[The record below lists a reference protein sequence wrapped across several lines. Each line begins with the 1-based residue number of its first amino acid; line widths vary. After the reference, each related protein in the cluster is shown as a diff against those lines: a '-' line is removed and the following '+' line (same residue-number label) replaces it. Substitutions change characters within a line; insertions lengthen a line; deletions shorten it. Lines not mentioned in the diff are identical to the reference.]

1 MRWLLVACL
10 AACSHDSMV
19 IEVVTSDS
27 TIARVELVL
36 VESHCDA
43 CTGDAPPGA
52 QDKTAGDIYY
62 QFAGDRFIA
71 PVSSGVAGFTLV
83 PGASDHIPKLGA
95 IGFDALGV
103 AKGIALL
110 DQDIHIKD
118 HLGEVIQL
126 ELAGTTAQTIVWRA
140 PNAPETAE
148 SCIAMLG
155 ASGHGT
161 FVVPA
166 DDQDC
171 DGITGAAECDPF
183 WYLYAKPADT
193 SEPQYCLEQQSAS
206 TSCMVGTEVG
216 CVDGQTQAGC
226 HPTSYCV
233 PQRACTDCSDPTD
246 PGCVDHVGTDS
257 APAVPRIHCTIPLV
271 GGPGNY
277 TACPTGIAPVNVD
290 MPYATATTAMCS
302 PGFIKA
308 PVMFPINP
316 QQSVAFDTG
325 QGGVTLMIGSS
336 NMPCEFQIVPVA
348 SVSNIPSR
356 SVPALVV
363 LHGPT
368 RAMLLPLVVEFTNA
382 NQTVCSGA
390 LTAASCT
397 VDSASFADPMW
408 TCAKN

>member
-19 IEVVTSDS
+19 IEVVSSDAS
-27 TIARVELVL
+27 ITRVELVL
-36 VESHCDA
+36 VESHCDT
-43 CTGDAPPGA
+43 CDGDAPPGA
-52 QDKTAGDIYY
+52 QAKPTGDVYY

-71 PVSSGVAGFTLV
+71 PVSAGVAGFTLL

-95 IGFDALGV
+95 IGFDAQGT

-126 ELAGTTAQTIVWRA
+126 ELSGMTAQTIVWRA
-140 PNAPETAE
+140 PNAPDTAE
-148 SCIAMLG
+148 SCIAILSDHD
-155 ASGHGT
+155 A
-161 FVVPA
+161 FVVPR

-171 DGITGAAECDPF
+171 DGVTGADECDPF

-193 SEPQYCLEQQSAS
+193 TPQYCLEQQSAT
-206 TSCMVGTEVG
+206 TSCMVGIEMG

-226 HPTSYCV
+226 HPSSYCV
-233 PQRACTDCSDPTD
+233 PQRACADCSDPTD

-257 APAVPRIHCTIPLV
+257 TPAVPRIHCTIPLV
-271 GGPGNY
+271 GAQGNY
-277 TACPTGIAPVNVD
+277 TACLTGIAPVNVD
-290 MPYATATTAMCS
+290 MPYATATPAVCN

-308 PVMFPINP
+308 PVMFPIAP

-325 QGGVTLMIGSS
+325 QGGVTLTIANP
-336 NMPCEFQIVPVA
+336 NMPCEFQIVPMA
-348 SVSNIPSR
+348 NVSNIPSR
-356 SVPALVV
+356 SVPAVVV

-368 RAMLLPLVVEFTNA
+368 RTMLLPLVVDFTNA
-382 NQTVCSGA
+382 NQTVCSGT

-397 VDSASFADPMW
+397 VDVASFADPMW
-408 TCAKN
+408 TCART